1 MRGWITISIAILALL
16 GNFSCTSDHSI
27 SIEEF
32 GGCDTIGYSYEYD
45 VMPIV
50 RASCMTGT
58 GPGTGCHDAWITSYN
73 SLKTQVDNGTILR
86 EVINDRTMPPA
97 NNQFGIAA
105 LSESEIAVWR
115 CWMLIGAPE
124 N

>member
-1 MRGWITISIAILALL
+1 MRFLIIISLGLIALVT
-16 GNFSCTSDHSI
+16 NDSCTSDHTI
-27 SIEEF
+27 SVEEF
-32 GGCDTIGYSYEYD
+32 GVCDTIGYSYEYD

-97 NNQFGIAA
+97 NNQFGIAPLTEA
-105 LSESEIAVWR
+105 EIAVWR